1 MFLKLVNELQLL
13 FLNEG
18 FKLIKLNDKVYY
30 IEFDELNIAFDIVN
44 IETEIAVD
52 FVVRRGVRDRGF
64 LLKKHPA
71 LKHTSKVRLFKSK
84 VNFINSRV
92 LYALIVSEYHA
103 IYEVYRSKGISLY
116 FNNESDEL
124 ISGAPLKMY
133 FCKLSNFGDCMS
145 PWLANKLT
153 NRPVINVRE
162 LASSTGAV
170 AGVGS
175 IVQMITPNHKKIK
188 VWGSGLIQGDH
199 HQRVA
204 KQLKHA
210 ELQHVYASRGEL
222 TREFFRKY
230 NFSVSNILGDPALLT
245 NKVFSIN
252 KNKKYKYG
260 IVPHYVHFG
269 FFNKIKDADI
279 CIIDVRKPVKEV
291 VELIASCESII
302 STSLHGLIVAQS
314 LSIPWGHL
322 YINDSERRL
331 IGELFKFD
339 DFFSMLNVDQV
350 YQEKVNKEDL
360 SLENIQK
367 ILNKTYLPKYKNN
380 YSEEGLLD
388 SFYKSIE

>member
-1 MFLKLVNELQLL
+1 MFLRLIDELQLL

-18 FKLIKLNDKVYY
+18 LKLIKLRDNVYY
-30 IEFDELNIAFDIVN
+30 IEFDELNIAFDIVDIN
-44 IETEIAVD
+44 SEVAVD
-52 FVVRRGVRDRGF
+52 LVVRRGVRSREYLF
-64 LLKKHPA
+64 KKHPG
-71 LKHTSKVRLFKSK
+71 LKAINKVRLFKSK
-84 VNFINSRV
+84 INFINSNV
-92 LYALIVSEYHA
+92 LYTLIVSEYYA
-103 IYEVYRSKGISLY
+103 IYKTYKDSEVSLY
-116 FNNESDEL
+116 FNSKDDNL
-124 ISGAPLKMY
+124 ICDTPLKMY
-133 FCKLSNFGDCMS
+133 FFKLSNFGDCMS

-175 IVQMITPNHKKIK
+175 IVQMITSNHKKIK

-230 NFSVSNILGDPALLT
+230 DFSVSNILGDPALLT

-260 IVPHYVHFG
+260 IVPHYVHYG
-269 FFNKIKDADI
+269 FFTKIKDSDI

-322 YINDSERRL
+322 YINDSEKRL

-339 DFFSMLNVDQV
+339 DFFSMLNADQV

-360 SLENIQK
+360 SLENIKK

>member
-1 MFLKLVNELQLL
+1 MFLKLIDELQLL

-18 FKLIKLNDKVYY
+18 FNLIKLRSEVYY
-30 IEFDELNIAFDIVN
+30 IEFYELNIAFDIVN
-44 IETEIAVD
+44 LDSEVAVD
-52 FVVRRGVRDRGF
+52 FVVRRGVRNREF
-64 LLKKHPA
+64 ILKKHPG
-71 LKHTSKVRLFKSK
+71 LKSTSKVRLFKSK
-84 VNFINSRV
+84 INFINSNV
-92 LYALIVSEYHA
+92 LYTLIVSEYYA
-103 IYEVYRSKGISLY
+103 IYKIYKDKELSLY
-116 FNNESDEL
+116 FNSESDDL

-133 FCKLSNFGDCMS
+133 FCKLNNFGDCMS

-162 LASSTGAV
+162 LASSTGAI

-175 IVQMITPNHKKIK
+175 IIQMITPNHKKIK
-188 VWGSGLIQGDH
+188 VWGSGLIQENH
-199 HQRVA
+199 HEHVA
-204 KQLKHA
+204 KKLRDS

-222 TREFFRKY
+222 TRKFFIKY
-230 NFSVSNILGDPALLT
+230 DFSVSNILGDPALLT

-260 IVPHYVHFG
+260 IVPHYVHYG
-269 FFNKIKDADI
+269 FFTKIKDSDI

-291 VELIASCESII
+291 VELIASCESIV
-302 STSLHGLIVAQS
+302 STSLHGLIIAQS

-322 YINDSERRL
+322 YINNSEKRL

-339 DFFSMLNVDQV
+339 DFYSMLNSDQV

-360 SLENIQK
+360 NLENIKK
-367 ILNKTYLPKYKNN
+367 ILNKTYLPNYKSN
-380 YSEEGLLD
+380 YSEDGLLD